1 LNERLDGAPRP
12 TTDETA
18 FIASECHLMGF
29 IDRLQKSI
37 VHARTTAPI
46 LGWRWIFREKYLRRL
61 GVDEVRFKAD
71 GLAHPVFCRVVS
83 SDIYEYAHLLG
94 RNRIPLKLPFSPKY
108 IVDAGSNVG
117 YSVLRFRS
125 EFPDAK
131 IVAVEPESRNVTQL
145 RRNCSNY
152 SNIFIEH
159 AAVWSKTTK
168 LSIKSPDAATNA
180 FQVREAIDGDIQAIS
195 IDDIMTKHDLP
206 RIDLLKIDIEGSEK
220 EVFSDTRRSIWLD
233 RVGMILVETHDRFE
247 PGCADSV
254 NSATKNDFHYKGE
267 IGEYSF
273 YVNRSASRAD

>member
-1 LNERLDGAPRP
+1 
-12 TTDETA
+12 
-18 FIASECHLMGF
+18 MGF
-29 IDRLQKSI
+29 IDRLQKSV

-46 LGWRWIFREKYLRRL
+46 LGWGWIFRGKYLRRL
-61 GVDEVRFKAD
+61 GVEEVRFKAD
-71 GLAHPVFCRVVS
+71 GLAHPVICRVVS

-131 IVAVEPESRNVTQL
+131 IVAVEPESRNVSQL

-152 SNIFIEH
+152 SNILIEH
-159 AAVWSKTTK
+159 AAVWSKTAR
-168 LSIKSPDAATNA
+168 LSIKSPDAETNA

-195 IDDIMTKHDLP
+195 IDDIITKHDLP

-220 EVFSDTRRSIWLD
+220 EVFSASMAQHWLN

-247 PGCADSV
+247 PGCTDAI
-254 NSATKNDFHYKGE
+254 NAATKNDFHYKGE

-273 YVNRSASRAD
+273 YVNRSLSRAD